1 MNKKLKEKMLKS
13 ITSKNAVKQA
23 IINKG
28 IDVGDDFSTYASA
41 IDSIQSGGGSTGDG
55 KYRIRY
61 LDIDGTILKEEYLNE
76 GDSLTP
82 PDNPSYD
89 SDYLVFDSWN
99 YDIESVVVDRDYD
112 IGAIYNTIDD
122 CTYMFC
128 RFTTNTGLSPNLKLN
143 GYLTIDWGDGTVDT
157 NLSHTYASEGEYVI
171 KITGRHGFNTNSSV
185 YLLGSSDLNKAL
197 QKAYL
202 GNVID
207 VGSSAFST
215 CYSLQNVSIPN
226 SVQSINLRAFYSCSS
241 LKNINIPNGI
251 TSIDTYTFSN
261 CRSFQSVSIPNGVTS
276 IGEYTFQNCYS
287 LQNICLPNS
296 VKSIDNNV
304 FTECYSLT
312 SVSIPNSVTSIG
324 DHLFYNCSSLKNIN
338 IPNGITSIDTYTFY
352 HCYALQSILIPK
364 SVTSISSYVFS
375 YCYSLKNVIIPNG
388 VTSISNNAFQNCY
401 SLINCFILCDQ
412 VPTLSGTNAFSSINK
427 GCVMWVN
434 DSIIEDLKV
443 ATNWSSFASYMKRLS
458 ECPQY
463 LLEENGI
470 ERPEPLPEPSGYT
483 VHFEQTGMYGVG
495 GEWSFD
501 GITWFSLEMNDTYA
515 PKTVENVTKVK
526 LKISNNYM
534 SAEWSDDSGNVILS
548 DIGESDFITLTKDT
562 TFSFNHWD

>member
-251 TSIDTYTFSN
+251 TSIDTYTF
-261 CRSFQSVSIPNGVTS
+261 
-276 IGEYTFQNCYS
+276 
-287 LQNICLPNS
+287 
-296 VKSIDNNV
+296 
-304 FTECYSLT
+304 
-312 SVSIPNSVTSIG
+312 
-324 DHLFYNCSSLKNIN
+324 
-338 IPNGITSIDTYTFY
+338 Y